1 MRKAKDP
8 LVVDHPD
15 HGCKLF
21 PVCLDCPLPRCCM
34 DPKPPRKLDTR
45 LLQRAIE
52 VDRLG
57 KQGKT
62 VRQIAACLNI
72 SPRTVRRARSL
83 LKS

>member
-21 PVCLDCPLPRCCM
+21 PVCLNCPLPVCVEDM
-34 DPKPPRKLDTR
+34 PAFKQNVR

-52 VDRLG
+52 VNVLH
-57 KQGKT
+57 KQGKSLAE
-62 VRQIAACLNI
+62 IAALLHV
-72 SPRTVRRARSL
+72 SQRTIRRDMDL
-83 LKS
+83 MKK

>member
-1 MRKAKDP
+1 
-8 LVVDHPD
+8 
-15 HGCKLF
+15 
-21 PVCLDCPLPRCCM
+21 M